1 MDFWVDLLG
10 ALGIVAAV
18 LAFQCK
24 RHGRVLTYRT
34 ANEILFGI
42 QFFLLGAY
50 TGVAM
55 NLVGSLRN
63 TIFTLQVKH
72 GKSTRLTAF
81 LFCLFFLVAGLC
93 TWEGPKSLL
102 VIAAKMISTLA
113 FGNKNLLVVRLLI
126 LVTSSSWLIY
136 DLFSG
141 SMAGVVCEMLTLLSI
156 LVALVRFHLP
166 KKRKPAAGETAEG

>member
-1 MDFWVDLLG
+1 MEIWIDILG

-34 ANEILFGI
+34 ANEVFFGI

-55 NLVGSLRN
+55 NLVGSIRN
-63 TIFTLQVKH
+63 TVFTLQVKH

-81 LFCLFFLVAGLC
+81 LFCLFFLLAGLY
-93 TWEGPKSLL
+93 TWEGPKSIL
-102 VIAAKMISTLA
+102 VIVAKIISTLA
-113 FGNKNLLVVRLLI
+113 FGNKNLLIVRLLI
-126 LVTSSSWLIY
+126 LFTSSSWLIY

-141 SMAGVVCEMLTLLSI
+141 SMAGVVCEALTLTSI
-156 LVALVRFHLP
+156 LIALWRFHLP
-166 KKRKPAAGETAEG
+166 RKKKEPTEG

>member
-1 MDFWVDLLG
+1 MDFWIDLLG

-34 ANEILFGI
+34 ANEILFGV

-55 NLVGSLRN
+55 NVVGSIRN
-63 TIFTLQVKH
+63 TIFTVEVKR
-72 GKSTRLTAF
+72 GKSTRLTAAI
-81 LFCLFFLVAGLC
+81 FCLAFLVFGLL

-102 VIAAKMISTLA
+102 VIAAKIISTLA

-141 SMAGVVCEMLTLLSI
+141 SYAGVVCEVLTLLSI
-156 LVALVRFHLP
+156 LIALYRFHLP
-166 KKRKPAAGETAEG
+166 RKGREA

>member
-1 MDFWVDLLG
+1 MEILIDLLG
-10 ALGIVAAV
+10 ALGIAAAV

-55 NLVGSLRN
+55 NLVGSIRN
-63 TIFTLQVKH
+63 TIFTVQVKK
-72 GKSTRLTAF
+72 GKSTRLTGL
-81 LFCLFFLVAGLC
+81 LFCLFFLIFGLL

-102 VIAAKMISTLA
+102 IISAKIISTLA

-126 LVTSSSWLIY
+126 LVTSSAWMIY
-136 DLFSG
+136 DFTVG
-141 SMAGVVCEMLTLLSI
+141 SYAGVVCEMLTLASI
-156 LVALVRFHLP
+156 VIALFRFHIP
-166 KKRKPAAGETAEG
+166 HKKREKTDA

>member
-1 MDFWVDLLG
+1 MNILIDLLG

-24 RHGRVLTYRT
+24 RHERVLLYRT

-55 NLVGSLRN
+55 NVVGSIRN
-63 TIFTLQVKH
+63 TIFTAEVKR
-72 GKSTRLTAF
+72 GRSTRLTGF
-81 LFCLFFLVAGLC
+81 VFCLFFLIFGLL
-93 TWEGPKSLL
+93 TWEGPKSIL
-102 VIAAKMISTLA
+102 VIAAKMLSTVA
-113 FGNKNLLVVRLLI
+113 FGNKNLLAVRLLI

-141 SMAGVVCEMLTLLSI
+141 SYAGVVCEVLTLLSI
-156 LVALVRFHLP
+156 LIALVRFHIP
-166 KKRKPAAGETAEG
+166 RRGRGKPTEEA

>member
-1 MDFWVDLLG
+1 MKLWIDILG
-10 ALGIVAAV
+10 ALGILAAV

-55 NLVGSLRN
+55 NLVGSIRN
-63 TIFTLQVKH
+63 TIFTYEVKR
-72 GKSTRLTAF
+72 GKSTRLTALF
-81 LFCLFFLVAGLC
+81 FCLFFLIAGII
-93 TWEGPKSLL
+93 TWEGPKSIL
-102 VIAAKMISTLA
+102 VVAAKIISTLA
-113 FGNKNLLVVRLLI
+113 FGNKNLLIVRLLI

-141 SMAGVVCEMLTLLSI
+141 STAGVVCEILTLTSI
-156 LVALVRFHLP
+156 LIALLRFHIP
-166 KKRKPAAGETAEG
+166 NKKKSSKTGE

>member
-1 MDFWVDLLG
+1 MELWIDILG

-18 LAFQCK
+18 WAFQCK
-24 RHGRVLTYRT
+24 RHGGVLTLRT

-55 NLVGSLRN
+55 NAVGSVRN
-63 TIFTLQVKH
+63 TVFSLQVKH
-72 GKSTRLTAF
+72 GKSTRISAF
-81 LFCLFFLVAGLC
+81 LFCLFFLIFGIIA
-93 TWEGPKSLL
+93 WEGPKSIL
-102 VIAAKMISTLA
+102 VIVAKIISTMA

-141 SMAGVVCEMLTLLSI
+141 SYAGVVCEILTLISI
-156 LVALVRFHLP
+156 VVALFRYHI
-166 KKRKPAAGETAEG
+166 KKRPEVKA

>member
-1 MDFWVDLLG
+1 MDFWIDLLG
-10 ALGIVAAV
+10 ALGILSAV

-24 RHGRVLTYRT
+24 KHGRVLTYRT
-34 ANEILFGI
+34 ANEIFFGV

-55 NLVGSLRN
+55 NVVGSIRN
-63 TIFTLQVKH
+63 TIFTLQVKK
-72 GKSTRLTAF
+72 GRSTRWSAA
-81 LFCLFFLVAGLC
+81 LFCLAFLVFGLL
-93 TWEGPKSLL
+93 TWEGPKSIL
-102 VIAAKMISTLA
+102 VIAAKIISTLA

-141 SMAGVVCEMLTLLSI
+141 SYAGVVCEILTLLSI
-156 LVALVRFHLP
+156 LIALYRFHIP
-166 KKRKPAAGETAEG
+166 HKKKEA

>member
-1 MDFWVDLLG
+1 MDFWIDLLG

-34 ANEILFGI
+34 ANEILFGV

-55 NLVGSLRN
+55 NAVGSIRN
-63 TIFTLQVKH
+63 TIFTVEVKR
-72 GKSTRLTAF
+72 GKSTRLTAAI
-81 LFCLFFLVAGLC
+81 FCLAFLVFGLL

-102 VIAAKMISTLA
+102 VIAAKIISTLA

-141 SMAGVVCEMLTLLSI
+141 SYAGVVCEVLTLLSI
-156 LVALVRFHLP
+156 LIALYRFHLP
-166 KKRKPAAGETAEG
+166 RKKREA